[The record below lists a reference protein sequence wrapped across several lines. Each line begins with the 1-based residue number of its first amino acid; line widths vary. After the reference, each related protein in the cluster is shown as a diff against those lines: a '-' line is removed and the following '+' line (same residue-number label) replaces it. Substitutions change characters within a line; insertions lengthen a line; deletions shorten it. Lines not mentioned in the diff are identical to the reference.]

1 VAPPKRT
8 PTRAAALRIIESGHR
23 EVRGLVAR
31 LPRRAVTTPGLG
43 GGTWSPKDLL
53 GHLAAW
59 EARAVEAMRAWDEG
73 HGPAFEKELWSKST
87 NRINQESVERT
98 AKLSTPEI
106 VRRADATHEELVRR
120 IEAMSDLRWKRPG
133 TPRGRT
139 PVGER
144 LGGILSGPGGAF
156 RHADAHLPDLRAF
169 VEAHGRT

>member
-1 VAPPKRT
+1 MARPKT
-8 PTRAAALRIIESGHR
+8 PTRAQALGIIDAGHR
-23 EVRGLVAR
+23 EVRALVAR
-31 LPRRAVTTPGLG
+31 LPGRAVTTTGLG

-59 EARAVEAMRAWDEG
+59 EERAVEAMRAWEDG
-73 HGPAFEKELWSKST
+73 HGPAFERELWSKST
-87 NRINQESVERT
+87 DRINRESVERK
-98 AKLSTPEI
+98 ARLSTPEI

-120 IEAMSDLRWKRPG
+120 IEEMSDLRWRRPG

-169 VEAHGRT
+169 VEAHTRP